1 MVWSFRLFTAVELRH
16 LQRVAVSGLIIVLSL
31 VDSAVAQRVIS
42 VPLRTL
48 ASIPNYFTDDTGKA
62 VYLTGSHTWN
72 NLQDWGNQGSIQPL
86 DFTAYVNMLVTHGH
100 NFTLLWRTELPRFC
114 GMPTADNSPSDF
126 TVSPHPWQ
134 RTGPGIAS
142 DGGKRFDL
150 TKFDQSFFDR
160 LRSRVQQLNASG
172 IYVGVYLFTGEWL
185 NAFRCSSD
193 GYPFTGSNN
202 VNGIDDG
209 GGIGSITMTAPNAI
223 TAIQDAYVDKTVDM
237 LNDLP
242 NVLWI
247 VSEESPPS
255 SVWWNNHLIAHVRSY
270 ESTKQLQHPIGYA
283 VHSGDQRHFM
293 RRLFDVL
300 RRLLD
305 ADFRGSI
312 ADSTIADSAIYNS
325 NADWVAPSARISP
338 TTTCGSGVPPCK
350 VNINDSDHS
359 YFGMWNDTVEQNR
372 AYVWKNF
379 LNGNQVLFMDPYEIY
394 YPRESRNLCVLPVKG
409 ICSAPDPRW
418 DNFRDNIGYAR
429 AYANRVNLSA
439 MAPRGKLFSNGYG
452 LANASTSKAEY
463 LGYTSSGSPLK
474 IDLSATPGM
483 LSLEWFNP
491 STGATVSG
499 GTIAG
504 GSSQTLTAPFLGDAV
519 VYLRTAP
526 PDN

>member
-1 MVWSFRLFTAVELRH
+1 MVWSFRLFTAVEVRH

-72 NLQDWGNQGSIQPL
+72 NLQDWGNEGSIQPL

-114 GMPTADNSPSDF
+114 GMPTAENSPSDF

-193 GYPFTGSNN
+193 GYPFTGANN

-223 TAIQDAYVDKTVDM
+223 TAIQDAYVDKTIDM

-283 VHSGDQRHFM
+283 AHSGDQRHFM
-293 RRLFDVL
+293 RHLFDVF

-305 ADFRGSI
+305 AGFRGS
-312 ADSTIADSAIYNS
+312 IADSAIYNS
-325 NADWVAPSARISP
+325 NADWVALSARISP

-372 AYVWKNF
+372 AYVWENF
-379 LNGNQVLFMDPYEIY
+379 LRGNQVLFMDPYEIY

-418 DNFRDNIGYAR
+418 DNFRDNMGYTR

-452 LANASTSKAEY
+452 LANASTSNAEY
-463 LGYTSSGSPLK
+463 LGYTASGSPLK

-504 GSSQTLTAPFLGDAV
+504 GSSQTLTAPFFGDAV

-526 PDN
+526 DD